1 MKVIAVLF
9 AKIVFYIL
17 RFFNKGATTLPGK
30 VALFFYK
37 PILKVIS
44 KGVKVVLVTGTNG
57 KTTTCRIIEKEMII
71 SGKNYFINRSGA
83 NLLSGIITAFVLNC
97 SIFGKCKKDCAIIE
111 CDENAFNQVS
121 KFLEPEIIVVTNIFR
136 DQLDRYC
143 EVTSTLSVIE
153 KSISRCK
160 NSTVILNADCPLT
173 YSISKKINN
182 RVLTFGV
189 EKGAY
194 QHFPGKENSDAP
206 NCIFCGSQYKYN
218 YFVYSHLGG
227 FVCENCGYKR
237 EKPNVFVS
245 KIFSLDSDCSCVK
258 MNVFEQNAVVNLE
271 GIYNIYNSLAAV
283 TALLS
288 FGEKE
293 ENIYD
298 AISSFEG
305 AFGRCET
312 FETPD
317 CSAKI
322 MLVKNPA
329 GFTLVNSQI
338 ENESLKLNSLKIC
351 FCLNDN
357 IADGR
362 DISWIYDVD
371 FSGLKNIKNKISN
384 IYVCGSRAYEMAL
397 CLKLNGFD
405 EHKIELIENENYR
418 ILPKIAKR
426 SKENFYI
433 VPTYTSMMSLRPCFA
448 KEFDKKE
455 FYD

>member
-1 MKVIAVLF
+1 MKIVAVLC
-9 AKIVFYIL
+9 AKIVFCIL
-17 RFFNKGATTLPGK
+17 RFFKKGATTLPGK

-37 PILKVIS
+37 PILKNVS
-44 KGVKVVLVTGTNG
+44 KGVRVILVTGTNG

-83 NLLSGIITAFVLNC
+83 NLLSGIVTAFIIHCN
-97 SIFGKCKKDCAIIE
+97 IFGKCKKDTAIIE

-121 KFLEPEIIVVTNIFR
+121 KFLEPEIIVVTNIFK

-143 EVTSTLSVIE
+143 EVTGTLSVIE
-153 KSISRCK
+153 KSVLRCR

-182 RVLTFGV
+182 NVLTFGV
-189 EKGAY
+189 ERGAY

-218 YFVYSHLGG
+218 YSVYSHLGG
-227 FVCENCGYKR
+227 FFCENCGYKR
-237 EKPNVFVS
+237 EQPDVFVS

-258 MNVFEQNAVVNLE
+258 MNVFDKKAVVNLE
-271 GIYNIYNSLAAV
+271 GIYNVYNSLAAV
-283 TALLS
+283 AALLS
-288 FGEKE
+288 FGEKR
-293 ENIYD
+293 ENIYE
-298 AISSFEG
+298 AVSSFDG

-312 FETPD
+312 FEMPE
-317 CSAKI
+317 CFAKI

-329 GFTLVNSQI
+329 GFSLVNSQI
-338 ENESLKLNSLKIC
+338 ENEAQMFSSFKIC

-371 FSGLKNIKNKISN
+371 FDGIKNVKNKISD

-405 EHKIELIENENYR
+405 ESKIKLIERENYK
-418 ILPKIAKR
+418 ILPKIAKA

-433 VPTYTSMMSLRPCFA
+433 VPTYTSMMSLRPFFA

-455 FYD
+455 FYN